1 MALNFTRSFCF
12 SARQYCRLLNKGEH
26 RLKILSIRCRRQSS
40 ISIFVHGSTEAL
52 DFRRK
57 GDAYSPRV
65 RTCHIRHVL
74 ALQGSPPHTHRPR
87 QMINQIFHDNVL
99 RRPIIQLGANTDLVF
114 WSPSTFRPPVFSSI
128 VNARLPPHVLVQRT
142 RFLNVIIIPSK
153 ISRAASHAPCICLRC
168 RGGEGDGDIHRN

>member
-1 MALNFTRSFCF
+1 MALNFPRFFYF
-12 SARQYCRLLNKGEH
+12 SARQYSRLLNKGSH
-26 RLKILSIRCRRQSS
+26 RLKILSIHCRRQSS

-128 VNARLPPHVLVQRT
+128 VNARLPPHV
-142 RFLNVIIIPSK
+142 RFFNTIITPSK
-153 ISRAASHAPCICLRC
+153 TSRAASHAPFVCLRF
-168 RGGEGDGDIHRN
+168 RGSIRRERDGDIHRN